1 MAYCKRCGAE
11 IYDDTYICPRCG
23 VQQRASADSGSILWA
38 LLGFL
43 IPLIGLILFL
53 VWHDEKPQSARM
65 AGIGALA
72 GVLFDVA
79 FYVIIV
85 MVWGIALFSTGTTV

>member
-11 IYDDTYICPRCG
+11 IYDDTYVCPRCG
-23 VQQRASADSGSILWA
+23 VQQHAGSADSGSILWA

-43 IPLIGLILFL
+43 IPLVGLILFL

-72 GVLFDVA
+72 GVLLCVVV
-79 FYVIIV
+79 YVIIV
-85 MVWGIALFSTGTTV
+85 MAGITLLSTGTTV